1 MSRKQERV
9 LDHMAESVANS
20 KEFGEIVK
28 IYKNSTDLPV
38 MTVSSKKYND
48 IKYYYS
54 FIAER
59 LEISV
64 LYYDIRYNKWKAAGS
79 DKFEFL
85 GIDEVEYNRL
95 RDISGIKYHNQIYHQ
110 ELNKQKTKIN
120 VFNENDLFSAF
131 DKLYDDSFT
140 PDCSSMFSTINIDKG
155 SIFKGDPNN
164 LRNMF

>member
-1 MSRKQERV
+1 MSRKQEMV

-38 MTVSSKKYND
+38 MTVASKKYND

-95 RDISGIKYHNQIYHQ
+95 REISGIKYHNQIYHQ
-110 ELNKQKTKIN
+110 ELEKTKTKIN

-140 PDCSSMFSTINIDKG
+140 PDGNSMFSTINIDKG